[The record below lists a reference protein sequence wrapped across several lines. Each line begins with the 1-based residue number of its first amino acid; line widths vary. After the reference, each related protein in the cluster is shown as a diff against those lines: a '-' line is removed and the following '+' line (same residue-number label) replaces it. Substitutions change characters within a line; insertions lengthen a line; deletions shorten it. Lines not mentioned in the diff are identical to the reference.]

1 LRRKGAFD
9 LLPSNE
15 ILLVQTLEQTL
26 PIAYFTTET
35 PSDVQN
41 SRRSLGIEIRLYSME
56 NYLSDTEYA
65 LVALIVCIMH
75 RRGGELGREKKSI

>member
-1 LRRKGAFD
+1 
-9 LLPSNE
+9 
-15 ILLVQTLEQTL
+15 
-26 PIAYFTTET
+26 
-35 PSDVQN
+35 
-41 SRRSLGIEIRLYSME
+41 ME